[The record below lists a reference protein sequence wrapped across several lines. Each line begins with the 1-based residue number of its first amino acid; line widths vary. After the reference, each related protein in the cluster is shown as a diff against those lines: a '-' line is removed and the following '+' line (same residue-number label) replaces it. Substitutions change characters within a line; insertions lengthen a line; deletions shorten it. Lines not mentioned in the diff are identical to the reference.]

1 MTKSEQAQDARLRRV
16 YKKTLADKI
25 CEIASQG
32 GGCAICHRPYPQYR
46 LNQDH
51 DHACCK
57 RPRGKKG
64 NTAVFCGK
72 CNRGWLC
79 YLCNKWA
86 IGALEFM
93 AKVHI
98 NPEVAIAYL
107 AVWHQKIVE
116 RGGYEAK
123 EETAKLRKTK
133 TGVRRSA
140 HSVPKLPKSQRA
152 RVSKLECLK
161 GSDVPRPGQA

>member
-1 MTKSEQAQDARLRRV
+1 MTKSEEAQDARLRRV
-16 YKKTLADKI
+16 YKKTLADKER
-25 CEIASQG
+25 EIAEQG
-32 GGCAICHRPYPQYR
+32 GGCAICGRPYPQYR

-64 NTAVFCGK
+64 NTATFCGK

-93 AKVHI
+93 AKVNI
-98 NPEVAIAYL
+98 PIERAVQYL
-107 AVWHQKIVE
+107 SLWHTKIKD
-116 RGGYEAK
+116 RGGYESK
-123 EETAKLRKTK
+123 SELHP
-133 TGVRRSA
+133 RRNS
-140 HSVPKLPKSQRA
+140 STIKK
-152 RVSKLECLK
+152 
-161 GSDVPRPGQA
+161 